1 MELKWTDCE
10 KHSLSAIEKSIS
22 IGYLGSKV
30 YHKGWYLFEKLVK
43 IFSDHSKFKFYYFG
57 NQIHKMTGVQN
68 INISVSS
75 SDPFSMTN
83 AVAEIELDFVLNWA
97 MWPET
102 FSFTAHEAI
111 AGGAHVLTNA
121 ISGNVASIVSKTEMG
136 TIFNDEDEL
145 FSFFSHDMID
155 KTAKKCARLIQHE
168 SVIQA
173 LVK

>member
-1 MELKWTDCE
+1 
-10 KHSLSAIEKSIS
+10 
-22 IGYLGSKV
+22 
-30 YHKGWYLFEKLVK
+30 
-43 IFSDHSKFKFYYFG
+43 
-57 NQIHKMTGVQN
+57 MTGVQN

-111 AGGAHVLTNA
+111 AGGAHILTNA